1 MTGFSTAEIDGW
13 VFEWT
18 CALCERELTIG
29 VTNKENDHVSELDT
43 PLLSITHC
51 PGCTRQQDADK
62 IKKRT
67 IYHDDLARVQG
78 AVRDGKKA
86 RAVKE
91 LRSIRVARGYDRS
104 GLKECTEDVKEM
116 ISEYKQY
123 TQEKA
128 S

>member
-43 PLLSITHC
+43 PLLSITYC
-51 PGCTRQQDADK
+51 PGCTRQQDTDK

-67 IYHDDLARVQG
+67 IYHSDLALVQG
-78 AVRDGKKA
+78 EARHGKKL

-91 LRSIRVARGYDRS
+91 LRAIRVARGYDRS
-104 GLKECTEDVKEM
+104 GLKESKEDVEEM
-116 ISEYKQY
+116 IS
-123 TQEKA
+123 
-128 S
+128 